1 MADILHVGIDLGTS
15 RSAISASNGER
26 FVVDSFVGWPA
37 DMVAKKILKRTVLI
51 GHDAVSNRTMLD
63 LHRPLERG
71 LLKEGSEKDV
81 EAVREL
87 LKHLLGLVGVGG
99 NGKVSA
105 SNVRAVVGVPAAALR
120 TNKQYLRNSM
130 KGIVDSLLIVSEP
143 FAVAYGLDA
152 LLHTMIIDIGAGTT
166 DFCVMKGRYP
176 TEEDQRTLTIAGDS
190 IDTQLLKLI
199 EERYPQANVT
209 VYMVREWKE
218 KFSFVGDA
226 PHRAL
231 VNAPI
236 HKQSIALAGCR
247 YPGHTELLAARAG
260 RTRYAHDYAM
270 YFDSPSLRVSLL
282 TVHEPLWSAIRRVN
296 GEDIAALTKLT
307 AREYARFYGA
317 QPRIGV
323 AAMNPHAGEGGKFGD
338 EEEEILRGVE
348 IAKRAGVDASGPWP
362 ADTLFLAAREGKY
375 DVVVA
380 MYHDQGLIP
389 IKMLAFASSVNVTI
403 GLPYLRVSV
412 DHGTAFDIAGKGIA
426 DAAPMRYAI
435 EWAARHAEKF
445 TP

>member
-37 DMVAKKILKRTVLI
+37 DMVAKKILKRSVLI
-51 GHDAVSNRTMLD
+51 GHDAVANRTMLD

-71 LLKEGSEKDV
+71 LLKEGSDKDV

-87 LKHLLGLVGVGG
+87 LKHLLALVGVSA
-99 NGKVSA
+99 NGKVDA

-176 TEEDQRTLTIAGDS
+176 TEEDQRTLTVAGDS

-209 VYMVREWKE
+209 IYMVRDWKE
-218 KFSFVGDA
+218 KYSFVGDA
-226 PHRAL
+226 PQKAVVTAPVKGVPTEL
-231 VNAPI
+231 DITNEMKAACETIVAPI
-236 HKQSIALAGCR
+236 VETMLDLLARVEPEFQERVRNNIILSGGGGLIHGLSEALEKALEQVGGGKVRYMEDPVFIGSDGGLALAIDAPEGDW
-247 YPGHTELLAARAG
+247 EKL
-260 RTRYAHDYAM
+260 
-270 YFDSPSLRVSLL
+270 
-282 TVHEPLWSAIRRVN
+282 SA
-296 GEDIAALTKLT
+296 
-307 AREYARFYGA
+307 
-317 QPRIGV
+317 
-323 AAMNPHAGEGGKFGD
+323 
-338 EEEEILRGVE
+338 
-348 IAKRAGVDASGPWP
+348 
-362 ADTLFLAAREGKY
+362 
-375 DVVVA
+375 
-380 MYHDQGLIP
+380 
-389 IKMLAFASSVNVTI
+389 
-403 GLPYLRVSV
+403 
-412 DHGTAFDIAGKGIA
+412 
-426 DAAPMRYAI
+426 
-435 EWAARHAEKF
+435 
-445 TP
+445 